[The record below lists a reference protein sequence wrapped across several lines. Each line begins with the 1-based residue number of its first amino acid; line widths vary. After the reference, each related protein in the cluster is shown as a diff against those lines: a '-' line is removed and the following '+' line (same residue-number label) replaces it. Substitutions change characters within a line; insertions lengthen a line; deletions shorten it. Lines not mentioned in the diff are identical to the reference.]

1 MKKIIVI
8 ILVSATILNIVAGA
22 FIFLDIQTMNL
33 PETTLTL
40 ELVDLN
46 ADEAVLQTTL
56 LVNNPNSF
64 SIFLQNLTIITV
76 ADNGEVINHLF
87 MDGGETYAHENRT
100 FTSAATIRFNGTIP
114 NQLTSRI
121 TGTVGVMFL
130 GLIKKTLPLKF
141 TMVTSLNNIITQFTL
156 PEIHLSVNFS
166 EITQEGVNFT
176 GNIEITNPYSIDI
189 AIENISVTVETETGS
204 QLGTVTIQGKKI
216 PAKTSQQLTGSGR
229 LLLKALDAKTLRM
242 TLNGDIIVLVAG
254 IRKSMNLSVDA
265 GIVPPRL
272 EQLLSDLPT
281 DASLT
286 GKYRYTL
293 RGGLQDQIIFE
304 IKNPN
309 KLTFLATDITVK
321 IYRIDRNK
329 TRLISNGTLADGV
342 ITLQNTTILQGDMFI
357 PLSQLWPRFGERLI
371 PDRLQVILRANI
383 TIQGLNQTIWVGMIG
398 YQDFPFHRL

>member
-22 FIFLDIQTMNL
+22 FIFFDIKTMNL

-46 ADEAVLQTTL
+46 ANEAVLQTTL
-56 LVNNPNSF
+56 FINNPNSF

-76 ADNGEVINHLF
+76 TDNGEVINHLF

-100 FTSAATIRFNGTIP
+100 FTYAATIRFNGTIP

-141 TMVTSLNNIITQFTL
+141 TMVTSLSNIITQFTL
-156 PEIHLSVNFS
+156 PQIHLAGNFS

-176 GNIEITNPYSIDI
+176 GNIEITNPYSFEM
-189 AIENISVTVETETGS
+189 AIENISVTVETETGM
-204 QLGTVTIQGKKI
+204 QVGTVTVQGKTI
-216 PAKTSQQLTGSGR
+216 PAKTSQQQTGSGQ

-242 TLNGDIIVLVAG
+242 TVHGEVIVLIAG
-254 IRKSMNLSVDA
+254 IKKSMNFSVEAD
-265 GIVPPRL
+265 IIPPHL

-281 DASLT
+281 DSSLT
-286 GKYRYTL
+286 GKYKLTL
-293 RGGLQDQIIFE
+293 GGLLDQITLE
-304 IKNPN
+304 IINPN
-309 KLTFLATDITVK
+309 KLTFHANDITVH
-321 IYRIDRNK
+321 IYRVDRDK
-329 TRLISNGTLADGV
+329 QRLMCNGTIPDGV
-342 ITLQNTTILQGDMFI
+342 ITSQNTTILQGDMLI
-357 PLSQLWPRFGERLI
+357 PYSQLLPHLGERLFA
-371 PDRLQVILRANI
+371 DRLQVIVRTNI
-383 TIQGLNQTIWVGMIG
+383 TIQGLNQTIWVGMTG
-398 YQDFPFHRL
+398 YQDFPIHRP